1 MDSYWKTAAEL
12 QYRSR
17 CFVEALN
24 GRAFPRFEQ
33 YVGPEHIATDFTAHL
48 DNQALA
54 FDWPEFVSVLRDAT
68 EADPEY
74 HASVINQSVDLDE
87 NTGKATVFMFIEVT
101 GRPKSVRREDALVFE
116 WRREGGTWMCYTHT
130 AIRGASGVRIAD
142 PG

>member
-1 MDSYWKTAAEL
+1 MKYEVVETPTSLQRYTPSTTCSTPRGYNIGDSYWKTAAEL

-24 GRAFPRFEQ
+24 GRAFPRFTQ

-54 FDWPEFVSVLRDAT
+54 FDWPEFVSVLRDAA

-74 HASVINQSVDLDE
+74 HAAIINQSVDLDE
-87 NTGKATVFMFIEVT
+87 GAGHAVVFMFSAYNEV
-101 GRPKSVRREDALVFE
+101 
-116 WRREGGTWMCYTHT
+116 
-130 AIRGASGVRIAD
+130 
-142 PG
+142 